1 MSRIEAV
8 GLVLGAIPLAAKAFK
23 VYAESVSTVGRY
35 RKYKHILRDLYQEI
49 DSERIE
55 YLNTCELLLDGIV
68 DDNAQKTRLLQ
79 NPGGDEWQ
87 GSELEGRLKRRLAGS
102 YETYMKIIE
111 NMNNTVEEINALLKL
126 GPDGKVS
133 LERLNQMPFAEAL
146 LSLVKVQLDKTS
158 RFKDELQRIKFSI
171 NKANY
176 EELIAKTTRNNVRL
190 SKLTEQN
197 RALETSRQ
205 SIDRKLPDF
214 EIIQKTAIKVYNALS
229 THLQCDPATCAATHS
244 INLRLECR
252 ERVTASEGCL
262 KSSESFMFRVILSYC
277 SSFNPPE
284 TAPWKLEALDIRPFV
299 DSPCKS
305 QGHPQSTLR
314 RKRVAFVS
322 PNANAASNSC
332 SIPEDS
338 SLSRTHNLCKE
349 IPSFCS
355 TNENRC
361 VRFLEDKI
369 TRQKIVLTP
378 ERPFVNEP
386 EDPAMLSLRKLI
398 GDDRTSGAVLSW
410 STKLQVAVIMASS
423 LLQLHGTPWLAEE
436 WNTEDV
442 GILSGMEG
450 EVCKHLFISKLCK
463 TNVQM

>member
-1 MSRIEAV
+1 MSGIEAV

-111 NMNNTVEEINALLKL
+111 NMNNTVKEINALLKL
-126 GPDGKVS
+126 GPDG
-133 LERLNQMPFAEAL
+133 
-146 LSLVKVQLDKTS
+146 KVQLDKTS

-214 EIIQKTAIKVYNALS
+214 EIIQKTTIKVYNALS

-338 SLSRTHNLCKE
+338 SLSRIHNLCKE